1 MRQPTQQT
9 RNKAKNRRT
18 KPKMTKPKFGTSK
31 LETDFAKNFLDK
43 LNVKYIWQFEAK
55 DIKRFYDYYLPEH
68 NIILEIDGSFWHAD
82 PRVVKESK
90 LTPTQKRNRRVDD
103 LKNRWALMHG
113 IPIMRIWEKDIRENP
128 EQVMRQLKER
138 LRLQSDK
145 IRLDNEKKKR
155 H

>member
-1 MRQPTQQT
+1 MSR
-9 RNKAKNRRT
+9 
-18 KPKMTKPKFGTSK
+18 
-31 LETDFAKNFLDK
+31 
-43 LNVKYIWQFEAK
+43 
-55 DIKRFYDYYLPEH
+55 
-68 NIILEIDGSFWHAD
+68 HAD
-82 PRVVKESK
+82 PRVVNESK